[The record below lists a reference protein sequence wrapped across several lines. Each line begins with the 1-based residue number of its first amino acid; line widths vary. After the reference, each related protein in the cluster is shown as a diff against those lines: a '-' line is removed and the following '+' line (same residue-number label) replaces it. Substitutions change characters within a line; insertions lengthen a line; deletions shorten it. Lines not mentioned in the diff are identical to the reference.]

1 VAIVVI
7 QSGTAGGVGKSVFSS
22 ILAILT
28 TGVGISSCVID
39 MGGGV
44 SEYVFGDNDDVDPPY
59 LSDFLLHKRYDAI
72 KVADVA
78 LGKTVVSFNI
88 IPQFRPLYHKELAF
102 MVKRIK
108 PLKRLFQLLILDL
121 PSVSFKDTEFRD
133 LVQMSDLNIVVF
145 SPEKVQ
151 KVLNSYI
158 DSKHKIAVFNMY
170 DKVFEDKKEVIK
182 KEFGKILIIE
192 YDPALA
198 SLEEYGIGYFS
209 KVEEKKQRKIAHVVM
224 EILKEVELVEQ
235 ARV

>member
-1 VAIVVI
+1 MAIVAI

-22 ILAILT
+22 ILAALSA
-28 TGVGISSCVID
+28 GVGISSCVID
-39 MGGGV
+39 LGGGV
-44 SEYVFGDNDDVDPPY
+44 SEYVFEDNDDVDPPY

-121 PSVSFKDTEFRD
+121 PSVSFKDTEFRE
-133 LVQMSDLNIVVF
+133 LVQISDLNIVVF

-158 DSKHKIAVFNMY
+158 DSRHKIAILNMY
-170 DKVFEDKKEVIK
+170 DRVFNDKKEIIEKEIGRVFVIK
-182 KEFGKILIIE
+182 
-192 YDPALA
+192 YDSALA
-198 SLEEYGIGYFS
+198 SLKEYGIGYFS
-209 KVEEKKQRKIAHVVM
+209 KVEKKKQREIAHVVM

>member
-1 VAIVVI
+1 MAIVAV

-22 ILAILT
+22 ILASLSA
-28 TGVGISSCVID
+28 GVGITSCLVD
-39 MGGGV
+39 LGGGV
-44 SEYVFGDNDDVDPPY
+44 SEYVFEDNVDPPY

-72 KVADVA
+72 KVADVM

-88 IPQFRPLYHKELAF
+88 IPQFRPLYRKEAILLL
-102 MVKRIK
+102 KRLK

-121 PSVSFKDTEFRD
+121 PSVSFKDTEFRE
-133 LVQMSDLNIVVF
+133 LVQISDLNVVIF

-158 DSKHKIAVFNMY
+158 DSQHKIAIFNMY

-182 KEFGKILIIE
+182 KEFSKVFMIE

-198 SLEEYGIGYFS
+198 SLKEYGIGYFS
-209 KVEEKKQRKIAHVVM
+209 KVEKKKQREIAHVVM
-224 EILKEVELVEQ
+224 EILKEVELACQ
-235 ARV
+235 AKV